1 MSDGRPLRV
10 RHRLIDH
17 LLGIPERF
25 QSQVVQFIPSHPGF
39 NSFVHATSLSRIASG
54 PWSAAV
60 KRLLLA
66 SPSQCTDVQVAAWSP
81 KWAVE
86 KSSQGPSIWKTQH
99 ATWNCCSQAWV
110 QPVLVILAASHPFRN
125 GKYPLVDVGDVCVC
139 VCVCLYAYGE

>member
-39 NSFVHATSLSRIASG
+39 NSFVHATSLSRTASG
-54 PWSAAV
+54 PWSAV

-66 SPSQCTDVQVAAWSP
+66 PPSQCTDVQVAAWSP

-86 KSSQGPSIWKTQH
+86 KSSQGPSIWETQH
-99 ATWNCCSQAWV
+99 AWNCCSQAWV
-110 QPVLVILAASHPFRN
+110 QPVLVILAASHPYCN

-139 VCVCLYAYGE
+139 LYASGE